1 MPNSADR
8 KVINNFVV
16 SIDKDY
22 ENVDDFEGG
31 GASLRRDRASR
42 NAVVGAIQGYYPEP
56 WVFIRHL
63 SSCDGWRK
71 LCQDRPTMEKT
82 HNITIR
88 LLDNADG
95 KTPVGSIQLLT
106 CHLVSLAYRTVR
118 DPVNQSIRVEEMLTV
133 QPESTKF

>member
-1 MPNSADR
+1 
-8 KVINNFVV
+8 
-16 SIDKDY
+16 
-22 ENVDDFEGG
+22 
-31 GASLRRDRASR
+31 
-42 NAVVGAIQGYYPEP
+42 
-56 WVFIRHL
+56 
-63 SSCDGWRK
+63 
-71 LCQDRPTMEKT
+71 MEKT